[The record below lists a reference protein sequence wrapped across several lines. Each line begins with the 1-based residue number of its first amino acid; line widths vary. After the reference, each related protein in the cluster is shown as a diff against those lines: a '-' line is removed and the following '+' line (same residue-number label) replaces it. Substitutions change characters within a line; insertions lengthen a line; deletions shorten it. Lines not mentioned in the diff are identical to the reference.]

1 MQNRTEDGY
10 AEWDRKGLSKRT
22 TLFFSSKIPFFH
34 LSLDFWKFD
43 VASSNFSSMKML
55 FIDGAILQLKFY
67 ECREINYTTSRNIER
82 YLSIN

>member
-1 MQNRTEDGY
+1 MDEINI
-10 AEWDRKGLSKRT
+10 LPRT
-22 TLFFSSKIPFFH
+22 TLFFSSKIPSFH

-67 ECREINYTTSRNIER
+67 ELWEISYTSSRNIER